1 MARPLHAR
9 VWFSAA
15 ASAVLLAA
23 CATGPQVKTQADP
36 SADFG
41 QYNTWGFYKPIAM
54 ESSGYS
60 SWITERISSDVRQQM
75 DARGYRYAETNPD
88 LLVNFQGVIKDKTQ
102 VWNDPQPAFGPYWG
116 YRSAYW
122 GMGMPGWYN
131 QVEVDQYKEG
141 TLTVDLVDAR
151 RNHLVWTGA
160 AVQEVRNTEQAKQA
174 AEIDAAV
181 ADIFSSYPYR
191 AGSGQP
197 VQAPA
202 KK

>member
-88 LLVNFQGVIKDKTQ
+88 LLVNFQLQRGI
-102 VWNDPQPAFGPYWG
+102 
-116 YRSAYW
+116 AY
-122 GMGMPGWYN
+122 
-131 QVEVDQYKEG
+131 
-141 TLTVDLVDAR
+141 
-151 RNHLVWTGA
+151 
-160 AVQEVRNTEQAKQA
+160 
-174 AEIDAAV
+174 
-181 ADIFSSYPYR
+181 SSML
-191 AGSGQP
+191 GGQP
-197 VQAPA
+197 FAERLPVQTARTPAPESERSGA
-202 KK
+202 